1 MCTFGIFLAAILVT
15 IHTVFNLYL
24 GNVKKFEDEGLKMW
38 LNRQEVLANVV
49 DAAEGC
55 FFRFLSYC
63 LS

>member
-1 MCTFGIFLAAILVT
+1 MCTFGILLVAILVT

-49 DAAEGC
+49 DAAEGW